1 MEAWFIANWDKVLLS
16 LVTTGALTFCGFLW
30 KQIKNYKKLLKKD
43 EEQKIDE
50 HIEEKIQ
57 PIIEDMEGLRNYVRE
72 VDKNEKHKIDLII
85 QSYRFRLSQLC
96 RIYLKQ
102 GYMTFEQYDQLNEFY
117 HLYVGLGGNGEAKA
131 LYERVVKLDI
141 LTEDQVKEKNKSK

>member
-1 MEAWFIANWDKVLLS
+1 MWAWILGIFSAVVTSGAVS
-16 LVTTGALTFCGFLW
+16 LAAYMW
-30 KQIKNYKKLLKKD
+30 KQVGNYKKLLKK
-43 EEQKIDE
+43 EETDAIDE

-57 PIIEDMEGLRNYVRE
+57 PIIEDMEGLRNYVRQ
-72 VDKNEKHKIDLII
+72 VDKDEKHKIDLII

-117 HLYVGLGGNGEAKA
+117 HLYIGLGGNGEAKS
-131 LYERVVKLDI
+131 LYERVTKLDI
-141 LTEDQVKEKNKSK
+141 LTDEQVFARKSTK